1 MYYLREVLQI
11 VKLSDLIRSISP
23 IDVKGETTI
32 DISGIAKD
40 SRMVQEGYMFFATGK
55 SGPYID
61 DALRRGARVL
71 VTDAE
76 SEKPFICTVV
86 VPDVARTIGRVASSF
101 NNFPSKN
108 MHITGV
114 TGTNGKTTIT
124 YLIESILRASGKQA
138 GIIGTISHRYDDK
151 VLKAENTTPGAIEI
165 QELMKDMLALKV
177 KYVVMEVSSHAL
189 DQRRVEGV
197 EFDVGIFT
205 NLTHDHLDYH
215 GDFEHYKEAKKLL
228 FEDYLKVSSKKKKYA
243 ILNIDDPVVREFI
256 LESPVE
262 TLSYSTK
269 GYADANLMRCD
280 EDIDGLKLDVSLMG
294 KKVSISSP
302 LLGMFNASNILAS
315 MLYGVATGIPHEK
328 IREGIEKIEGVP
340 GRLERIK
347 NERNI
352 PVFVDYAHTPD
363 ALKNVLTLLNELKK
377 GQLIVV
383 FGCGGDR
390 DVTKRPVMGD
400 IATSH
405 ADLAII
411 TSDNP
416 RSENPMRIIEDIKKG
431 INGKPYKVIENRKEA
446 IYEAVRLA
454 GEKDVVLV
462 AGKGHEDYQII
473 GANKYH
479 FSDRE
484 VIKEAL
490 GVAS

>member
-1 MYYLREVLQI
+1 
-11 VKLSDLIRSISP
+11 
-23 IDVKGETTI
+23 
-32 DISGIAKD
+32 
-40 SRMVQEGYMFFATGK
+40 MVREGYMFFATSK

-61 DALRRGARVL
+61 DALKRGASVL
-71 VTDAE
+71 VTDNE
-76 SEKPFICTVV
+76 SEKPFVCTIV
-86 VPDVARTIGRVASSF
+86 VPDVARTIGRVASCF
-101 NNFPSKN
+101 NSFPSKH
-108 MHITGV
+108 MHVAGV

-138 GIIGTISHRYDDK
+138 GIIGTISYRYDGQ

-165 QELMKDMLALKV
+165 QGLMKDMFLSKV
-177 KYVVMEVSSHAL
+177 KHVVMEVSSHAL

-228 FEDYLKVSSKKKKYA
+228 FEDYLKVSSKEKKYA

-256 LESPVE
+256 LEAPVE

-269 GYADANLMRCD
+269 GYADAYLMRCD

-294 KKVSISSP
+294 KKIFITSP
-302 LLGMFNASNILAS
+302 LLGVFNASNVLAS
-315 MLYGVATGIPHEK
+315 MLYGVATGISHEK

-340 GRLERIK
+340 GRLERVK

-352 PVFVDYAHTPD
+352 SVFVDYAHTPD
-363 ALKNVLTLLNELKK
+363 ALKNVLMLLNELKK

-390 DVTKRPVMGD
+390 DVTKRPVMGG
-400 IATSH
+400 IATNN

-416 RSENPMRIIEDIKKG
+416 RSEDPMRIIEDIKKG

-446 IYEAVRLA
+446 IFEAVKLA
-454 GEKDVVLV
+454 GENDVVLV

-473 GANKYH
+473 GNIKYH

-484 VIKEAL
+484 VIEEAL